1 MCGRKYVV
9 LNCFLTLKYQIE
21 DFFAGL
27 RSIPDDGDITAAGD
41 AAHVTVASVEI
52 ISTENHLFQSSQTIL
67 QRQTRNVRLIFTLNQ
82 VLFEMKY

>member
-1 MCGRKYVV
+1 M
-9 LNCFLTLKYQIE
+9 NCFLTLKYQIE
-21 DFFAGL
+21 DFLGAV
-27 RSIPDDGDITAAGD
+27 RSIPDDGDITNAAAGD
-41 AAHVTVASVEI
+41 EAHVTVASVKI